1 MADVKRPAGDLYD
14 WYQRGLA
21 LLRNGDPAAAGQLL
35 AHAHDSEPGSRSIRE
50 ALARARFDSGDFRSS
65 ARIFSKLVTED
76 PADDYAHFGL
86 GLALDRLGEST
97 TAHGHLSMA
106 ATMRPANSEYQD
118 ALRAV
123 RQGSGSDRS
132 TGHGESA

>member
-1 MADVKRPAGDLYD
+1 MAHPKRPAGDLYD

-35 AHAHDSEPGSRSIRE
+35 AHAHDAEPHSRSIRE

-65 ARIFSKLVTED
+65 ARIFESLVDED

-86 GLALDRLGEST
+86 GLALGRLGESRV
-97 TAHGHLSMA
+97 AHGHLSMA
-106 ATMRPANSEYQD
+106 VTMRPASSDYQQ
-118 ALRAV
+118 ALRSLRDEV
-123 RQGSGSDRS
+123 RESRQDSE
-132 TGHGESA
+132 GESR